1 MRKRFWGILMSAALI
16 GTAIPMNVMAADGA
30 EADNYMGIPISDEEI
45 ELTVWESTSGAD
57 EFVIQAGEAFHEL
70 YPNITVKYVNVE
82 LGDAPGQIALDG
94 PGGVGPDLFAAPSNA
109 NGALAASGHILPSQ
123 NQDYLKE
130 QLLGS
135 CAEAVTLDDEMYGYP
150 ISADTYTLFYNRDLI
165 SDDEVPKTFDD
176 LKAWCEK
183 FQEENPDKQ
192 GFLMSFGEI
201 YYDYIFMTNDGNRIF
216 GPAGDDPSSPNV
228 NTDAAVEG
236 MTFMQS
242 LREIMDVPAADINT
256 AYCDGAFMSG
266 NVAMYLTGLWN
277 VANFQDAGI
286 NFGVTTI
293 PCVPGSD
300 VPPASMSNAR
310 NMLVSAYSDHPDEAA
325 AFGLFMVSD
334 EMQKLRFELTGAL
347 PSVNVE
353 VDADYVEGFLQQ
365 LDYAAATPAITEMND
380 VWDPMN
386 AACSNIW
393 DGADVKTELDAAQ
406 AAILAAQQ

>member
-1 MRKRFWGILMSAALI
+1 MKKKVLGILMSAAML
-16 GTAIPMNVMAADGA
+16 GTAFSMPALAADGV
-30 EADNYMGIPISDEEI
+30 ESDSYMGIPISDEEI
-45 ELTVWESTSGAD
+45 ELTVWESSAGAD
-57 EFVIQAGEAFHEL
+57 EFIIQAGEAFHEL

-109 NGALAASGHILPSQ
+109 NGSLVAAGHILPSQ

-130 QLLGS
+130 QLLAS
-135 CAEAVTLDDEMYGYP
+135 CVDAVTLDGEMYGYP
-150 ISADTYTLFYNRDLI
+150 LSADTYTLFYNRALI
-165 SDDEVPKTFDD
+165 SDDEVPKTFDE
-176 LKAWCEK
+176 LKTWCET
-183 FQEENPDKQ
+183 FQTENPDKQ
-192 GFLMSFGEI
+192 GFLMSFAEL

-216 GPAGDDPSSPNV
+216 GPAGDDASSPNV
-228 NTDAAVEG
+228 NTEAAVTG
-236 MTFMQS
+236 MTYLQS
-242 LREIMDVPAADINT
+242 LRELLDVPSADINA

-266 NVAMYLTGLWN
+266 TVAMYLTGLWN

-286 NFGVTTI
+286 DFGVTTI

-300 VPPASMSNAR
+300 IPPASMSNAR
-310 NMLVSAYSDHPDEAA
+310 NMVVSAYSDYPDEAA

-334 EMQKLRFELTGAL
+334 EMQNLRFELTGAL

-353 VDADYVEGFLQQ
+353 VEADYVEGFLQQ
-365 LDYAAATPAITEMND
+365 LEYAAPTPAISEMND

-393 DGADVKTELDAAQ
+393 DGADVQTELDAAQ